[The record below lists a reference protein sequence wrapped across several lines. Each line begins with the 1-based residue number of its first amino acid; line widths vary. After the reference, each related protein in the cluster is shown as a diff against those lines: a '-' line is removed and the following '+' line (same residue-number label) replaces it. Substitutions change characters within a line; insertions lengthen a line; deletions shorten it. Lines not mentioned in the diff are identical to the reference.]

1 MARYRFL
8 DWKYFSFRILK
19 NCSIFSA
26 FQCSCSEAQ
35 SHDFKCI
42 LFHIFVLSGSPTIFS
57 LSLEF
62 WNFSGGRRRTL
73 TFLDPWVVGDGWRKR
88 ARLLHILLC
97 TQTFDIIPTF
107 CMALISDP
115 TFLTLPA
122 FSKFQ
127 DPLQTLN
134 LSSIGDE
141 RGGTFIWFLEV
152 GKSNCLF
159 KPFLLLPSKRGL
171 LIGALE
177 ANTLTP
183 GFWGGKKA
191 SYCKLTHEKNIVKL
205 KSMSPYWL

>member
-1 MARYRFL
+1 M
-8 DWKYFSFRILK
+8 YFVSHFCSVRKPYNLFFVPRVLK
-19 NCSIFSA
+19 
-26 FQCSCSEAQ
+26 FQWY
-35 SHDFKCI
+35 
-42 LFHIFVLSGSPTIFS
+42 VLGIQREKKDSYFPGS
-57 LSLEF
+57 L
-62 WNFSGGRRRTL
+62 GC
-73 TFLDPWVVGDGWRKR
+73 GDGWRKR

-183 GFWGGKKA
+183 GFWGEKKA